1 MDGRSLLSNDTSRSA
16 YLYDA
21 RRAAPCLQDRF
32 FDFPHAKDGLSFPSN
47 DTSRPGRIY
56 DITGAKDGRSL
67 RTTTTPAAA
76 KPAAPAQI
84 PEDAIT
90 HGHGRKLQTRRFESK
105 IKNTTR
111 KTRHNRK
118 LKGEKTNEFE

>member
-1 MDGRSLLSNDTSRSA
+1 M
-16 YLYDA
+16 
-21 RRAAPCLQDRF
+21 
-32 FDFPHAKDGLSFPSN
+32 PST
-47 DTSRPGRIY
+47 DTSRPGLLY
-56 DITGAKDGRSL
+56 NVPLAKDGRSL
-67 RTTTTPAAA
+67 RTTTTPAAPAQIPEAAITPATTPAAA

-105 IKNTTR
+105 IKNSTR